1 MKVVYTKHAIK
12 KFSDL
17 MLFGIKVTKSQIT
30 KTIDKPKYQSKDN
43 GNEIAV
49 SNFDDK
55 HNLRV
60 VHKKEKDAIIVITF
74 YVYRKGRYGEF

>member
-1 MKVVYTKHAIK
+1 MKIVYTIHANK

-17 MLFGIKVTKSQIT
+17 LMFGIKVTRSQIRNAVN
-30 KTIDKPKYQSKDN
+30 KPKYDSRDN
-43 GNEIAV
+43 GNKIAV
-49 SNFDDK
+49 RDFDNK

-60 VHKKEKDAIIVITF
+60 VYKVEKDAIIIITF